1 MYLRNGRALVFD
13 LGTMESVEQ
22 ELEEARDLEAI
33 SSIRVA
39 DALIAGHGGDC
50 LVLGTGAL
58 TGSFVP
64 ASCCG
69 IVRCGG
75 RSPRTVPLLGFA
87 GVELKMSGFDFV
99 VVKGVAATPGYLWLR
114 DGMGEF
120 CESKDMP
127 ELDSWARTDKIRA
140 EQGDSKIQVVTT
152 GQWGDA
158 KLHSSQLV
166 TDYWGG
172 EDKVGMAAVFGGMGL
187 SAVAF
192 RGMGELEL
200 AEPEGHFEEALLLM
214 REHIGNLGESRGLAS
229 YFQTAARDDIA
240 RLAHRY
246 VACYGCPHPCRTF
259 LKTSEDPSEM
269 RLVSKE
275 PGYLHYDI
283 AALEKAFSLGADAKV
298 ASDIIAA
305 CARSGAEPVAVMSHI
320 ESSGKECT
328 LDETAQVLEE
338 PMDVPS
344 SGAAGFERAF
354 GRPEEYERCIGLG
367 LCPRYWAKAGFD
379 IVRIAS
385 LAESALGWTKG

>member
-50 LVLGTGAL
+50 LVFGTGAL

-172 EDKVGMAAVFGGMGL
+172 EDKVGMAAVFGGIGL

-200 AEPEGHFEEALLLM
+200 AEPEGHFEEALQLM
-214 REHIGNLGESRGLAS
+214 REHIGDLG
-229 YFQTAARDDIA
+229 
-240 RLAHRY
+240 
-246 VACYGCPHPCRTF
+246 
-259 LKTSEDPSEM
+259 
-269 RLVSKE
+269 
-275 PGYLHYDI
+275 
-283 AALEKAFSLGADAKV
+283 
-298 ASDIIAA
+298 
-305 CARSGAEPVAVMSHI
+305 
-320 ESSGKECT
+320 
-328 LDETAQVLEE
+328 
-338 PMDVPS
+338 
-344 SGAAGFERAF
+344 
-354 GRPEEYERCIGLG
+354 
-367 LCPRYWAKAGFD
+367 
-379 IVRIAS
+379 
-385 LAESALGWTKG
+385 